1 MLSYLTTA
9 AAQENQRLSSEKP
22 KVYNDTAKMSGAYT
36 AWIAFGARLS
46 ERCPVPIDSDKRRS
60 TVNIKNS
67 NPCQVRATGESS
79 VFATE
84 CIYTLSQKNICTQK
98 KSSYNHETRQECSLV
113 RDMQM
118 IKISKPMRQ
127 G

>member
-1 MLSYLTTA
+1 MDEINKSTHEWARKGEPLNA
-9 AAQENQRLSSEKP
+9 HRQRCRKRIRS
-22 KVYNDTAKMSGAYT
+22 T
-36 AWIAFGARLS
+36 S
-46 ERCPVPIDSDKRRS
+46 ERWESLAQNKSEVFSSI
-60 TVNIKNS
+60 VGHKN
-67 NPCQVRATGESS
+67 T
-79 VFATE
+79 
-84 CIYTLSQKNICTQK
+84 YTLSQKNICTQK

>member
-1 MLSYLTTA
+1 M
-9 AAQENQRLSSEKP
+9 N
-22 KVYNDTAKMSGAYT
+22 
-36 AWIAFGARLS
+36 
-46 ERCPVPIDSDKRRS
+46 
-60 TVNIKNS
+60 
-67 NPCQVRATGESS
+67 
-79 VFATE
+79 
-84 CIYTLSQKNICTQK
+84 IYTLSQKNICTQK

>member
-1 MLSYLTTA
+1 MREKGGNRLVPSPDYMVDALKLSNLAPREGLPVRVTRRLLAMDLVILNYDQATRTTPELA
-9 AAQENQRLSSEKP
+9 PSPNYHTTPRGGLRA
-22 KVYNDTAKMSGAYT
+22 
-36 AWIAFGARLS
+36 
-46 ERCPVPIDSDKRRS
+46 S
-60 TVNIKNS
+60 T
-67 NPCQVRATGESS
+67 
-79 VFATE
+79 
-84 CIYTLSQKNICTQK
+84 YTLSQKNICTQK